1 MSAIEAAAPRSYDA
15 PLVRSD
21 GERLINAVLFVLIC
35 SSSFIIVEPAPYE
48 AIFIFL
54 CVAGAIG
61 RMRVEPAVIP
71 LMLLLLFWNLSGA
84 VALLELIEDIVL
96 VKFIIISVY
105 LSMTAVVFACLFAHD
120 CVRRVELMRAGYIFA
135 GVVVTIAGIIG
146 YFKIGGAALAAKLTW
161 AERATGTFK
170 DPNLLGNWLILP
182 IVYLFQRL
190 LVEGIRVRTAA
201 LTMFLLFGLLLS
213 FSRAAWGVL
222 VFASLATMAMMWL
235 TAQTTK
241 FRMRIVTF
249 TIIAAL
255 VIAAGV
261 AVMLS
266 FESIRDLMMTRLKVV
281 QSYDAGPMGRF
292 GRHIIG
298 FLITFDHPAGLG
310 AFEFARIYGEA
321 AHNTFLK
328 SFVTYGWLGG
338 LSYLS
343 MVLVTLWLAVR
354 NMFVRTPWQQLFI
367 PISTTYVGLIGE
379 SFIIDIDHWRHFH
392 LLTGLVWGLSIATA
406 RYKRHRAQ
414 AAAEMSVPGV
424 LSVAPVGVGPYSPRP
439 FGA

>member
-1 MSAIEAAAPRSYDA
+1 LSAVDAAGPRSYDA
-15 PLVRSD
+15 PLVRSS

-35 SSSFIIVEPAPYE
+35 SSSFIVVEPAPYE
-48 AIFIFL
+48 AIFIVL
-54 CVAGAIG
+54 CVAGVIG

-84 VALLELIEDIVL
+84 VALVELIEDITL
-96 VKFIIISVY
+96 VKFIVISIY

-135 GVVVTIAGIIG
+135 AVIVTIAGIIG
-146 YFKIGGAALAAKLTW
+146 YFKIGGEALAAKLTW

-170 DPNLLGNWLILP
+170 DPNLLGNWLVLP
-182 IVYLFQRL
+182 IVYLFQRM
-190 LVEGIRVRTAA
+190 LVDGIKARTAV
-201 LTMFLLFGLLLS
+201 LTLFLLFGLLLS

-235 TAQTTK
+235 TAETTK

-249 TIIAAL
+249 T
-255 VIAAGV
+255 VIAAVVIAAAV

-266 FESIRDLMMTRLKVV
+266 FEQIRDLMMTRLKVV

-298 FLITFDHPAGLG
+298 FLITFDHPIGLG
-310 AFEFARIYGEA
+310 AFEFARLYGEA

-338 LSYLS
+338 LSYLT
-343 MVLVTLWLAVR
+343 MVVVTLWLAVR
-354 NMFVRTPWQQLFI
+354 NMFAKTPWQQLFI
-367 PISTTYVGLIGE
+367 PISITYVGLIGE

-414 AAAEMSVPGV
+414 AMSAAAAEGV
-424 LSVAPVGVGPYSPRP
+424 LSVAHEGVGPYSPRP

>member
-1 MSAIEAAAPRSYDA
+1 
-15 PLVRSD
+15 VRSR

-35 SSSFIIVEPAPYE
+35 SSSFIVVEPAPYE
-48 AIFIFL
+48 AIFVLL
-54 CVAGAIG
+54 CVVGVIG

-84 VALLELIEDIVL
+84 VALIELIEDITL
-96 VKFIIISVY
+96 VKFIVISIY

-120 CVRRVELMRAGYIFA
+120 CVRRVELVRAGYIFA
-135 GVVVTIAGIIG
+135 AVVVTIAGIIG
-146 YFKIGGAALAAKLTW
+146 YFKIGGEALAAKLTW

-170 DPNLLGNWLILP
+170 DPNLLGNWLVLP
-182 IVYLFQRL
+182 IVYLFQRM
-190 LVEGIRVRTAA
+190 LVDRIRVTTAI
-201 LTMFLLFGLLLS
+201 LTLFLLFGLLLS

-222 VFASLATMAMMWL
+222 VFVSLATMAMMWL
-235 TAQTTK
+235 TAETTK

-249 TIIAAL
+249 T
-255 VIAAGV
+255 VIAAVVIAAAV

-266 FESIRDLMMTRLKVV
+266 FEQIRDLMMTRLKVV

-298 FLITFDHPAGLG
+298 FLITFDHPIGLG
-310 AFEFARIYGEA
+310 AFEFARLYGEA

-338 LSYLS
+338 LSYLT
-343 MVLVTLWLAVR
+343 MVVVTLWLAVR
-354 NMFVRTPWQQLFI
+354 NMFVKTPWQQLFI
-367 PISTTYVGLIGE
+367 PISITYVGLIGE

-414 AAAEMSVPGV
+414 AMSAAAPEGV
-424 LSVAPVGVGPYSPRP
+424 LSVAHEGGGPYSPRP